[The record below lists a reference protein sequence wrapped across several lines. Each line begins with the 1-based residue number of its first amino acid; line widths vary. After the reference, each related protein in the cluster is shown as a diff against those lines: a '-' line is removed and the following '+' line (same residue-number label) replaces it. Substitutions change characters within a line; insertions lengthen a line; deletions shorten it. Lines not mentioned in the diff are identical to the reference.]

1 VRALRAR
8 KSPHADPLPRA
19 RERGIGR
26 RLLWFAALYAG
37 SVGALGLIAL
47 ALHRVVLG

>member
-1 VRALRAR
+1 M
-8 KSPHADPLPRA
+8 
-19 RERGIGR
+19 GR

-47 ALHRVVLG
+47 VLHRVVLG